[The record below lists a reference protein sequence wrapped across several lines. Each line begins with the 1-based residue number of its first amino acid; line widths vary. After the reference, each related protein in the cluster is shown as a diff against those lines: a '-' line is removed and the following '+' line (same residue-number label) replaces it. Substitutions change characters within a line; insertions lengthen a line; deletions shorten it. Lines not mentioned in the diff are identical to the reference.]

1 MAKGVKAVSEAFEA
15 LITGIDEAGRG
26 IGKMPSGKTFFCEG
40 VFPGERVSCREIS
53 SSSRFSV
60 CEAAEVLEPS
70 ASRVCAFEPAKL
82 MCGGLPLASLSY
94 LAQLEFK
101 ASRVR
106 ECLERI
112 GHFDGRLLDE
122 VMMPIVPCD
131 PPKRYR
137 NHMQYAISGGRVGLL
152 ASGTHEL
159 AEYDGEL
166 IEYEIFSKLRA
177 ALEKCF
183 ERAPSNLF
191 EGLILRA
198 SERTGE
204 VLIEFVSGSSLSHEI
219 VIRDCASYIKAAG
232 IEERFAEVCS
242 SFGFTLNGILLRISP
257 DKASRRTRG
266 GTRTVLSGV
275 GYYDEMFCGRR
286 MRVKAGSF
294 FQVNTKQAEKLAEL
308 ASEGCSDA
316 RVIYDLYC
324 GCGTLGIGIKKTGQI
339 LFGIESVPEAVES
352 AKINRSLAFPDGG
365 AEECSYVCK
374 DVLKADFKSLIKSGK
389 LERPDAVIVDPPRK
403 GMDPGVINRI
413 FELEPE
419 SVVYVSCDPATLAR
433 DLRLFTQKYR
443 ITKVTPVDLFPHAA
457 HVETIVLLSK
467 LSSAPK
473 LEVKISMSELDLT
486 EAEAKAT
493 YDEIQDYVNEQTGLH
508 VTHLNI
514 AQIKRKHGI
523 IERANYNLPKSENS
537 RQPNCPPDKEKAI
550 VAALKHFKMIK

>member
-1 MAKGVKAVSEAFEA
+1 MPEAFEA
-15 LITGIDEAGRG
+15 LITGLDEAGRG

-40 VFPGERVSCREIS
+40 VFPGEKVSCREIS

-60 CEAAEVLEPS
+60 CEAVAVIEPS
-70 ASRVCAFEPAKL
+70 ASRVYAFEPGKR
-82 MCGGLPLASLSY
+82 MCGGLPLASLAY
-94 LAQLEFK
+94 PAQLEFK

-112 GHFDGRLLDE
+112 GHIDGGTLGD

-152 ASGTHEL
+152 APGSHEL

-166 IEYEIFSKLRA
+166 IEYEVFSKIRA

-183 ERAPSNLF
+183 ERAPTGLF
-191 EGLILRA
+191 EGLVLRA
-198 SERTGE
+198 SERTNE
-204 VLIEFVSGSSLSHEI
+204 VLIEFVSGSNSSHEI

-232 IEERFAEVCS
+232 VEARFEEVCVS
-242 SFGFTLNGILLRISP
+242 CGFKLNGILLRISP

-266 GTRTVLSGV
+266 GTRSVISGA
-275 GYYDEMFCGRR
+275 GHYDEIFCGRR

-308 ASEGCSDA
+308 ASEGCSGA

-324 GCGTLGIGIKKTGQI
+324 GCGTLGIGIKKAGQI

-352 AKINRSLAFPDGG
+352 AKINRSLAFQEGG
-365 AEECSYVCK
+365 AEECSYICK
-374 DVLKADFKSLIKSGK
+374 DVLKADLASLIKSGK
-389 LERPDAVIVDPPRK
+389 LECPDAVIVDPPRK
-403 GMDPGVINRI
+403 GMDPGVIYKI
-413 FELEPE
+413 FELAPE

-443 ITKVTPVDLFPHAA
+443 ITKVTPVDLFPHSA
-457 HVETIVLLSK
+457 HVETVVLLSGEKVDGHISIDLDIEK
-467 LSSAPK
+467 LK
-473 LEVKISMSELDLT
+473 GMSGTASYAGRGKSVQRD
-486 EAEAKAT
+486 
-493 YDEIQDYVNEQTGLH
+493 NS
-508 VTHLNI
+508 
-514 AQIKRKHGI
+514 
-523 IERANYNLPKSENS
+523 NL
-537 RQPNCPPDKEKAI
+537 Q
-550 VAALKHFKMIK
+550 FKKDTKTVR